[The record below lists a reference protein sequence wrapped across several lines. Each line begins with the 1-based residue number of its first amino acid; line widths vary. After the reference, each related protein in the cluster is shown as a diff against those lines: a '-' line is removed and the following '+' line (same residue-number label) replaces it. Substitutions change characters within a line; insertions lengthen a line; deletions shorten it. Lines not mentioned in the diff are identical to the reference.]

1 MFDFF
6 SFQDREECVVLDWS
20 VGRQDC
26 RSAAKMEN
34 GTLSDQKV
42 FAQEFKRHLAWKK
55 CVES

>member
-1 MFDFF
+1 M
-6 SFQDREECVVLDWS
+6 VLDWS

-34 GTLSDQKV
+34 GRLSDQKV
-42 FAQEFKRHLAWKK
+42 FAQEFKRLLAWKK